1 MVMLYINTGTS
12 ANKGDGDTLRTA
24 FHKINTNF
32 SRITNQTTST
42 VTIDDS
48 TGTSVV
54 DIKVY
59 QGSFELPVSPATD
72 VPLFSFDTAI
82 HRSASI
88 DIYAE
93 DLTAETQDSGSSYMV
108 TWNSTTSHV
117 LGTGIVSLNTNGT
130 TGNALWDLD
139 TTIVDNDLQI
149 LAQNVSGVTSS
160 NVISWKAKVSL
171 FRL

>member
-32 SRITNQTTST
+32 SQISNQSTST
-42 VTIDDS
+42 VMITDS
-48 TGTSVV
+48 NDIPVL

-59 QGSFELPVSPATD
+59 TGTFELPVSPAAN
-72 VPLFSFDTAI
+72 VELFSFDTAI
-82 HRSASI
+82 YRSASI

-93 DLTAETQDSGSSYMV
+93 DQIAETQDSGSSYMV
-108 TWNSTTSHV
+108 TWNSSTSHV
-117 LGTGIVSLNTNGT
+117 LGAGIVSLNKNGL
-130 TGNALWDLD
+130 TGNALWDLA
-139 TTIVDNDLQI
+139 TNIVDNDLQVS
-149 LAQNVSGVTSS
+149 AENVSGTTTS
-160 NVISWKAKVSL
+160 NVVLWKAKVSL

>member
-1 MVMLYINTGTS
+1 MPFLYINTGTS

-32 SRITNQTTST
+32 SNIANQTTST

-48 TGTSVV
+48 SGVGVV

-59 QGSFELPVSPATD
+59 QGNFELPVSPSTHAT
-72 VPLFSFDTAI
+72 LFSFDTAI

-93 DLTAETQDSGSSYMV
+93 DLNAETQDSGSSYMV

-117 LGTGIVSLNTNGT
+117 LGTGIISLNKNGT

-139 TTIVDNDLQI
+139 TQIVDNNLEV
-149 LAQNVSGVTSS
+149 LAHNVSGTTTS

>member
-1 MVMLYINTGTS
+1 MAFQYINTGTS
-12 ANKGDGDTLRTA
+12 ANKGDGDTLRVA

-32 SRITNQTTST
+32 SQIGNETTST
-42 VTIDDS
+42 VTITD
-48 TGTSVV
+48 TSDNPIV

-59 QGSFELPVSPATD
+59 QGTFEIPVTPATH
-72 VPLFSFDTAI
+72 VPLFIFDTAI

-93 DLTAETQDSGSSYMV
+93 DTIAGTQDSGSSYMV
-108 TWNSTTSHV
+108 TWNSSTSHV
-117 LGTGIVSLNTNGT
+117 LGTGIVSLNQNGT
-130 TGNALWDLD
+130 TRNALWDLD
-139 TTIVDNDLQI
+139 TDIVDNDLRI
-149 LAQNVSGVTSS
+149 LATNVSGTTTS

>member
-1 MVMLYINTGTS
+1 MPFLYINTGTS

-32 SRITNQTTST
+32 SNIANQTTST
-42 VTIDDS
+42 ITIDDS
-48 TGTSVV
+48 NGVGVV

-59 QGSFELPVSPATD
+59 QGSFELPVSPATHAT
-72 VPLFSFDTAI
+72 LFSFDTAI

-93 DLTAETQDSGSSYMV
+93 DLNAETQDSGSSYMV

-117 LGTGIVSLNTNGT
+117 LGTGIVSLNKNGT

-139 TTIVDNDLQI
+139 TQIVDNNLEVS
-149 LAQNVSGVTSS
+149 AHNVSGTTTS

>member
-1 MVMLYINTGTS
+1 MAFQYINTGTS

-32 SRITNQTTST
+32 SQIGNETTST
-42 VTIDDS
+42 VTITD
-48 TGTSVV
+48 TSNIPVV

-59 QGSFELPVSPATD
+59 KGTFEIPVSSVTS
-72 VPLFSFDTAI
+72 VPLLGIDTAI
-82 HRSASI
+82 YRSASI

-93 DLTAETQDSGSSYMV
+93 DTIAGTQDSGSSYMV
-108 TWNSTTSHV
+108 TWNSSTSHI
-117 LGTGIVSLNTNGT
+117 LGTGIVSLNQNGS

-139 TTIVDNDLQI
+139 TDIVDNDLRV
-149 LAQNVSGVTSS
+149 LATNVSGTTTS